1 MLMVKRLAGP
11 SVQYDKVRLYPA
23 EPFQIQFGLVNMRK
37 VKFPV
42 DPVMQM
48 LCFGFEF
55 LSARVCLMLLQP
67 LLRIEIVRKY
77 MRLDEGFPIIRKRIV
92 DYIRYKT
99 KCSVSIVAAWKEK
112 ARIRFVE
119 SYDTGQIRKNV
130 L

>member
-23 EPFQIQFGLVNMRK
+23 EPFQMQFGLVNMRK

-92 DYIRYKT
+92 D
-99 KCSVSIVAAWKEK
+99 CSE
-112 ARIRFVE
+112 
-119 SYDTGQIRKNV
+119 IRKNQMFPSSKRYDTNGQS
-130 L
+130 LP